1 MIFLTI
7 DSWLFRKGCETWFI
21 TLRVSDR
28 QSESDMDS
36 IRNSCDILIG
46 PPITMFHHSLM
57 VSTQEGYDFCITTR
71 LQSLHVNPLFC
82 KLITSDWKSVM
93 SVRGALSTRIACK
106 MVASIA
112 PLTVMVVEYFNC
124 ATNGGRVLL
133 LLHQRLGIPPS
144 LILAQSSVMVLS
156 LNTDTSQESKRC
168 LRCNETNTT
177 NIQLLEICF
186 SEVSAL
192 GKPRF
197 ELCCFHGH
205 YSYIPEKIDIE

>member
-112 PLTVMVVEYFNC
+112 PLTVMVVEYSNC

-133 LLHQRLGIPPS
+133 LLHQLLGTLPALVGKMCWFNKSGMTFLPS
-144 LILAQSSVMVLS
+144 SIWLW
-156 LNTDTSQESKRC
+156 E
-168 LRCNETNTT
+168 
-177 NIQLLEICF
+177 
-186 SEVSAL
+186 
-192 GKPRF
+192 
-197 ELCCFHGH
+197 
-205 YSYIPEKIDIE
+205 

>member
-1 MIFLTI
+1 
-7 DSWLFRKGCETWFI
+7 
-21 TLRVSDR
+21 
-28 QSESDMDS
+28 
-36 IRNSCDILIG
+36 
-46 PPITMFHHSLM
+46 
-57 VSTQEGYDFCITTR
+57 
-71 LQSLHVNPLFC
+71 
-82 KLITSDWKSVM
+82 M

-205 YSYIPEKIDIE
+205 YSYIPEKNDIE